1 VIRSKLFFL
10 TTALAVA
17 IVASSCGG
25 LDPAEVPPRSFL
37 KGTVTFV
44 GGQSSWPDTNV
55 YDVRVVA
62 FENQPTVVDSV
73 LAAILA
79 GKAVISDGLP
89 LRVDRTAY
97 AIQIT
102 DPPRTF
108 RYVVVALQNGPQLLS
123 DWLMLSV
130 YTPSGDP
137 ADPGTVDLGKGQ
149 ELVID
154 FIVDFN
160 NLPPQPFE

>member
-25 LDPAEVPPRSFL
+25 LDPADVPPRSFL

-44 GGQSSWPDTNV
+44 GGQSSW
-55 YDVRVVA
+55 
-62 FENQPTVVDSV
+62 PTVVDSV